1 MENPAWTEWLVQGEM
16 KDKDLRLNLLQ
27 YFYSSVMLIWEKL
40 LWETLSSHVTL
51 VLLRSR
57 NMQYLLLKRKET

>member
-1 MENPAWTEWLVQGEM
+1 MEKPAWTEWLVQGEM